1 MKGVNEVLIAMVVNV
16 PTRKAQQRTLLFIV
30 HTVLF
35 MLLAQDEST
44 PRDIQQSKD
53 LQSHSA
59 CPKYLTPQSKTLP
72 ALSFI

>member
-1 MKGVNEVLIAMVVNV
+1 MVVNV
-16 PTRKAQQRTLLFIV
+16 TTRKAHQRALLFIV

-35 MLLAQDEST
+35 ILLAQDEST

-53 LQSHSA
+53 MQYHPA
-59 CPKYLTPQSKTLP
+59 CPKYLTSQSKTLL